1 MIPCRLSN
9 YPDAVCPPLRLWG
22 NALDRAPFNALRS
35 KIRWSMFAC
44 MKSLESKAMSDQS
57 QRRPQ
62 VSVRLGDELREAV
75 EKRARAERRSVSNY
89 IAALVASA
97 IDRDQAAA

>member
-1 MIPCRLSN
+1 MT
-9 YPDAVCPPLRLWG
+9 
-22 NALDRAPFNALRS
+22 
-35 KIRWSMFAC
+35 
-44 MKSLESKAMSDQS
+44 DQT

>member
-1 MIPCRLSN
+1 
-9 YPDAVCPPLRLWG
+9 
-22 NALDRAPFNALRS
+22 
-35 KIRWSMFAC
+35 
-44 MKSLESKAMSDQS
+44 MSDQT

-62 VSVRLGDELREAV
+62 VSVRLGDELREVV
-75 EKRARAERRSVSNY
+75 EQRARAERRSVSNY